1 MKLRGSRAQGLLT
14 AVAAVLS
21 LLWGVFLGARHLDGE
36 RTVLDRVEAV
46 SADLRFLLAGERKA
60 PDELVIVAVDDA
72 AIRQAG
78 SWPVPRTVIADLV
91 RRIAA
96 HWPRAVAIDILF
108 IDPGPEGADAELS
121 LALRSVPSVIAAAL
135 PEELGAGRTEGPA
148 APLWPNARLA
158 DAAAIGLV
166 NVQVESGT
174 PRHVPLLIRNGGAIL
189 PSFALRAAS
198 VALGVEPVLETDG
211 VVLGARTVPTDLG
224 YRLPLRFYGGRGTI
238 RTVSA
243 ARVLGGEIEPALL
256 RDRIVVVG
264 VMDSTSRDT
273 FPTPF
278 DPHLSG
284 AEVLATA
291 IGHLVSGGGLI
302 RTRTVRLVDA
312 AATALLPVLTVL
324 LVALRR
330 TGIGLTLA
338 GLVTIAWI
346 GLTGVAFAEGTWL
359 SVALPLAAVGPA
371 AILYGGVRL
380 WFDRRESKRHADAE
394 EALRRF
400 QPPVLAER
408 LAEDPGFLAAPVRQ
422 DAAVVFLDLTG
433 FTGLAETVGPER
445 TRTLLKRFHALIE
458 DEVTARKGLVTS
470 FMGDG
475 AMILFGLPD
484 PDPKDACHAIEA
496 AMALAHAIS
505 VWLDTVPADLRGPM
519 GVRVGAH
526 HGPVILSRLGADRHE
541 HITATGDTVNVAS
554 RLLEVSA
561 QIGAPVIL
569 SDALVRA
576 SGEACPASAQGRLSA
591 PMEVPIR
598 GRAQILTVR
607 TWHPG
612 EAFAPQPRVSE
623 HP

>member
-96 HWPRAVAIDILF
+96 QRPRAVAIDILF
-108 IDPGPEGADAELS
+108 IDPGPEAADAELA

-484 PDPKDACHAIEA
+484 PDPNGRLPRHRGGDGPRPCHFRLARHRARRSSRPDGGAGRRSPRTGDPVA
-496 AMALAHAIS
+496 ARGGPSRAHHRHRRHGQRRE
-505 VWLDTVPADLRGPM
+505 PAAGGQRPDRRAGDPERRPRP
-519 GVRVGAH
+519 RVGR
-526 HGPVILSRLGADRHE
+526 GLPRLGAGPPERPDGGADPRQGPDLDR
-541 HITATGDTVNVAS
+541 ADVA
-554 RLLEVSA
+554 
-561 QIGAPVIL
+561 
-569 SDALVRA
+569 
-576 SGEACPASAQGRLSA
+576 
-591 PMEVPIR
+591 
-598 GRAQILTVR
+598 
-607 TWHPG
+607 PG
-612 EAFAPQPRVSE
+612 
-623 HP
+623 